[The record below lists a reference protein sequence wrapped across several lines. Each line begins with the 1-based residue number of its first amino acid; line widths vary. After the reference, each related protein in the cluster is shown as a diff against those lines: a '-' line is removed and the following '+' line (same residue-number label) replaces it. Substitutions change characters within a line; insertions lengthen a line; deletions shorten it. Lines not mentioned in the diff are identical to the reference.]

1 MWLGLINILITKETT
16 SLTCI
21 FSHCSGVLKVKQK
34 VYFLNDQLFTKN
46 WIGFMYQHD
55 WRVTFKLQSYLVS
68 LALVQ
73 KQN

>member
-1 MWLGLINILITKETT
+1 LITKETT

-46 WIGFMYQHD
+46 WIGFMYQYD
-55 WRVTFKLQSYLVS
+55 
-68 LALVQ
+68 
-73 KQN
+73 